1 MNLVENIKVL
11 CTKKGISIPKL
22 EKILSL
28 SNGSIYNWNKSF
40 PSIDKVIKVA
50 DYFEVSLDELVG
62 RNIKSSSTITMAA
75 RSVDLSS
82 QPDMETLLSDLSI
95 IQRLGQYLSDMGKAE
110 LEKNK

>member
-22 EKILSL
+22 EKTLSL